1 MIPEF
6 VVLATTVEDV
16 RAFIKLFPNSSD
28 WASRSSDWA
37 AQYLKR
43 HKLPAFIGFMR
54 RTKSSGVCSAHN
66 PLHDQSAEYI
76 YERYFYPIPWY
87 PIDFIY
93 NPDNYPEAFI

>member
-6 VVLATTVEDV
+6 IVLATTVEDV
-16 RAFIKLFPNSSD
+16 RTFIKLFPSSRD
-28 WASRSSDWA
+28 WV
-37 AQYLKR
+37 AQYLKQ

-54 RTKSSGVCSAHN
+54 INKSGGMCSAHN
-66 PLHDQSAEYI
+66 QLRDKSAEYL

>member
-6 VVLATTVEDV
+6 TVLATTVEDV

-28 WASRSSDWA
+28 WA
-37 AQYLKR
+37 AQYLKQS
-43 HKLPAFIGFMR
+43 KLPAFIGF
-54 RTKSSGVCSAHN
+54 TKSIETDRMYSAHN
-66 PLHDQSAEYI
+66 PLRDQSAEYI

>member
-6 VVLATTVEDV
+6 IVLATTVEDV
-16 RAFIKLFPNSSD
+16 RAFIKLFPS
-28 WASRSSDWA
+28 SSDWA

-43 HKLPAFIGFMR
+43 YKLPAYIGFKR
-54 RTKSSGVCSAHN
+54 RTKISGMCSAHT
-66 PLHDQSAEYI
+66 PLYDLSAEYI
-76 YERYFYPIPWY
+76 NERHFYHIPLY

>member
-6 VVLATTVEDV
+6 IVLATTVEDV
-16 RAFIKLFPNSSD
+16 RTFMKLFPNSSD
-28 WASRSSDWA
+28 WV
-37 AQYLKR
+37 AQYLKQS
-43 HKLPAFIGFMR
+43 KLPAFIGFMG
-54 RTKSSGVCSAHN
+54 RTKSSGMCSAHN

-93 NPDNYPEAFI
+93 NPDNYPEAFL